1 MRFKFLCLLDSE
13 VSNSAMLLSLEI
25 STSHRAALLV
35 EITYR
40 LERNEIGSLDKTEVS
55 RVAMV
60 IVIHKHPFILA
71 QAFPAVRRLM
81 YFRFA
86 IVVIIVKFIRARNVF
101 ASSVLRASRTLVTYY
116 K

>member
-1 MRFKFLCLLDSE
+1 MGCASAFLVIFWTAIIADSKTEILLIVMRFKPLCLLDSE

-40 LERNEIGSLDKTEVS
+40 LERNEIGSLDKTEVCGG
-55 RVAMV
+55 AMV

-71 QAFPAVRRLM
+71 
-81 YFRFA
+81 
-86 IVVIIVKFIRARNVF
+86 
-101 ASSVLRASRTLVTYY
+101 
-116 K
+116 